1 MVRVVS
7 TRTATAGLVLGSRS
21 APLLPTCE
29 RTDLHQNPD
38 ERDAA
43 PCRPYAAATDSN
55 LRLQP
60 HATLIPLW
68 RPAYFSARCMA
79 RVPDDILDRILAL
92 QLTVAW
98 AGEGLCEPR
107 RLGWWD
113 TDLID
118 DAGGGDLIARLAPRT
133 HAWASLELAREAAR
147 RTDARA
153 RAKTAYPDRMRSLF
167 FLGFEL
173 DEQLGDRLA
182 ALKRGGMPPAEALP
196 LPLSLDS
203 NTARDELA
211 QALGAGGTERYT
223 VIPGARQLKGPPPG
237 DPETLVRRLAAA
249 LLPFADHYPLPFFQ
263 VAP

>member
-1 MVRVVS
+1 
-7 TRTATAGLVLGSRS
+7 
-21 APLLPTCE
+21 
-29 RTDLHQNPD
+29 
-38 ERDAA
+38 
-43 PCRPYAAATDSN
+43 
-55 LRLQP
+55 
-60 HATLIPLW
+60 
-68 RPAYFSARCMA
+68 MA

-118 DAGGGDLIARLAPRT
+118 EAGGGDLIARLAPRT

-153 RAKTAYPDRMRSLF
+153 RAKMAHPDRVRSLF

-182 ALKRGGMPPAEALP
+182 ALKRDGTPPAEALP
-196 LPLSLDS
+196 LPLSLDNLS
-203 NTARDELA
+203 RDALA
-211 QALGAGGTERYT
+211 QALAASTERYT
-223 VIPGARQLKGPPPG
+223 VIPGARQLEGPPPD
-237 DPETLVRRLAAA
+237 DPETLARRLAAG
-249 LLPFADHYPLPFFQ
+249 LIPLADHYPLPFFQ